1 MNNLKV
7 AHSVVSW
14 LLIFSKLSKRT
25 DLSCNTTNLMT
36 ISSFGRK
43 ENCLQVAHKGS
54 AWKLFAFPP
63 SLFFFFSKFPDNLVG
78 KESACNAWDCG
89 SIPGS
94 GRSPGE
100 GKSYPLQYPGLE
112 NSMDCIVHGLQR
124 VGHDWV
130 TFTSLHFLIIV
141 SDGLWQSPGKRTYM
155 EGWNMTFRRGD
166 QEWSWIMV
174 QAINNHFLAVTILW

>member
-14 LLIFSKLSKRT
+14 LLIFSKLAKRT

-43 ENCLQVAHKGS
+43 EKCLQVAHKGS
-54 AWKLFAFPP
+54 AWKLLVFPQV
-63 SLFFFFSKFPDNLVG
+63 FFFFPKFPASLVG
-78 KESACNAWDCG
+78 KESACNAWDCR

-112 NSMDCIVHGLQR
+112 NSMDCIVHGVAKSWTRLSDFHFISLSHNSQWWALAIPGEEDLHGG
-124 VGHDWV
+124 VKHD
-130 TFTSLHFLIIV
+130 I
-141 SDGLWQSPGKRTYM
+141 QKRSGTLLDY
-155 EGWNMTFRRGD
+155 GSSNK
-166 QEWSWIMV
+166 
-174 QAINNHFLAVTILW
+174 